1 MRVNMCKERNY
12 NVYEISSFLRV
23 ILELARKPDGA
34 VVSNDK
40 YRDLLEEKEWDNI
53 IKNRLY

>member
-12 NVYEISSFLRV
+12 NVYEIFSFLRV
-23 ILELARKPDGA
+23 ILELARETDGA